1 MTTSE
6 AALELFKRTSERMR
20 DVESFRSRSQLD
32 VASTVGQ
39 NLSVTV
45 DVNKAQDGR
54 VHVTYVTHG
63 PAGAETTEMIIA
75 ETDVYLQIPD
85 LGWIRTSAEF
95 QEELV
100 SQLVQSANIGFFDL
114 FPAGDVPWEI
124 FAVESL
130 GRGRVD
136 GVPAEHIR
144 VRLDFEELWQSIDEK
159 EKQRLFQAIAPIG
172 AARGLEDLEE
182 IIGQVQIEGI
192 ELWIDEEG
200 YTRRSTFQVVLF
212 GLASSAWDTRVYDF
226 GEEIS
231 IELPETFEDLQ
242 GSERPEEQEP
252 GVGTPVSVMGNEH
265 IATGILFS
273 DYNSI
278 PPTSGPHWAEPAR
291 CGSYDA
297 EIPDEQLVHNLEH
310 GNVVISYNLPNE
322 GEAGRLI
329 RFLETLP
336 GLETWAVVRPYS
348 KISPGTIA
356 MTAWGVIDH
365 ISGVDEQRIETFFLA
380 YAGNRLSP
388 ETAGVGPIPC
398 GPMPESGRVDPYLY
412 P

>member
-1 MTTSE
+1 M
-6 AALELFKRTSERMR
+6 AA
-20 DVESFRSRSQLD
+20 
-32 VASTVGQ
+32 TVGQ
-39 NLSVTV
+39 NLSVTLDV
-45 DVNKAQDGR
+45 DKAQDGR

-63 PAGAETTEMIIA
+63 PGGGETTEMIIA
-75 ETDVYLQIPD
+75 EAEGYLQIPGR
-85 LGWIRTSAEF
+85 GWIRTSAEF
-95 QEELV
+95 QEDLV
-100 SQLVQSANIGFFDL
+100 AQLIQSANIGFFDL
-114 FPAGDVPWEI
+114 FPAGNVPWEI

-136 GVPAEHIR
+136 GVPTEHIR
-144 VRLDFEELWQSIDEK
+144 VRLDFRELWQSIE
-159 EKQRLFQAIAPIG
+159 EKQQQLFQAIAPVG
-172 AARGLEDLEE
+172 ATRGIEDLEE

-192 ELWIDEEG
+192 ELWIDEED
-200 YTRRSTFQVVLF
+200 YTRRSTFQVILF

-231 IELPETFEDLQ
+231 IELPQTFEDLS
-242 GSERPEEQEP
+242 GSARPEEP
-252 GVGTPVSVMGNEH
+252 GVGTPVPAMGNEH
-265 IATGILFS
+265 IATGLRFS
-273 DYNSI
+273 DYNCI

-291 CGSYDA
+291 CGSYDT
-297 EIPDEQLVHNLEH
+297 EILDEQLVHNLEH
-310 GNVVISYNLPNE
+310 GNVVISYNSLDE
-322 GEAGRLI
+322 EEAGRLI

-365 ISGVDEQRIETFFLA
+365 ISGLNEERIETFFLA

-398 GPMPESGRVDPYLY
+398 GLMPEAGRIHPHLDPL
-412 P
+412 PV